1 MMQLEY
7 KVSMLQGEEAAV
19 LMGGTELPERLTIPD
34 FVQLDGRELPVRE
47 IAAHSFD
54 GDRQLARVSI
64 PESVHSL
71 KPFSF
76 YNCPTLRYLSLTE
89 QVQDYYDG
97 VIKQC
102 SALSLIELHCEKSGR
117 LQLLKEMLGDN
128 DSRLRFRI
136 HLPDGCC
143 TLAFPAYLDNFLEDT
158 MSRAIHESIEGSGYE
173 YRQTV
178 SRSVI
183 DFWAY
188 DRLFSRVVH
197 DDPQTARHIA
207 VDRLHYPYHLSAQA
221 EGRYRDYI
229 AAEGESILRQLIAE
243 GWSAQRDPS
252 GLEPGESME
261 AIQFLCAEKL
271 LPVAVIQA
279 VLPLCAERRLTEL
292 TAVLMNGTAQA
303 QLAEPESFEL

>member
-1 MMQLEY
+1 MQLAFESA
-7 KVSMLQGEEAAV
+7 VLRGEEAAV
-19 LMGGTELPERLTIPD
+19 LLGGRELPERLDIPAS
-34 FVQLDGRELPVRE
+34 VEIDGRVLPVRE
-47 IAAHSFD
+47 IAAHAFD
-54 GDRQLARVSI
+54 GDKQLARVSI

-71 KPFSF
+71 RPFAF
-76 YNCPTLRYLSLTE
+76 YNCPTLRCLSLTE
-89 QVQDYYDG
+89 AAEDYYDG

-102 SALSLIELHCEKSGR
+102 SALSLVELHCEKSGR
-117 LQLLKEMLGDN
+117 LRLLKEMLGDN

-136 HLPDGCC
+136 FLPDGCC
-143 TLAFPAYLDNFLEDT
+143 VLSFPPYLDNFLEDT

-178 SRSVI
+178 SRSGV

-207 VDRLHYPYHLSAQA
+207 VDRLHYPYHLSEQA
-221 EGRYRDYI
+221 AGRYRDYI
-229 AAEGESILRQLIAE
+229 AEEGESILRQLIAE
-243 GWSAQRDPS
+243 GWSDQRDPS

-261 AIQFLCAEKL
+261 AVQFLCAEKL
-271 LPVAVIQA
+271 LPMAAIQA

-292 TAVLMNGTAQA
+292 TAVLMNGTAQT
-303 QLAEPESFEL
+303 QQTEPESFEL